1 MRSMALFIAFLHGC
15 LHNQLSKP
23 WTKPGTARPL

>member
-1 MRSMALFIAFLHGC
+1 MSSMALFIALLHEC

-23 WTKPGTARPL
+23 WTNPGTAHQL